1 MKPMSDITVSTLC
14 FIDDGTIP
22 NNPTLPVLTY
32 HHVLGSHEH
41 LEKTIISNQWGNTW
55 TGGVFSYH
63 HYHSNAHE
71 TLLVIRG
78 EANLLI
84 GGRNGSTINVTAGDV
99 LILPAGTG
107 HKLLNASH
115 DFTVM
120 GAYPNGQSFDI
131 CTGDKNNRTQD
142 IMNIEN
148 VPLPETD
155 PLWGEQGPLLLHW
168 H

>member
-1 MKPMSDITVSTLC
+1 M
-14 FIDDGTIP
+14 
-22 NNPTLPVLTY
+22 
-32 HHVLGSHEH
+32 
-41 LEKTIISNQWGNTW
+41 
-55 TGGVFSYH
+55 
-63 HYHSNAHE
+63 
-71 TLLVIRG
+71 IRG